1 MTAAAAL
8 IALDDVR
15 AASVRRDDR
24 VIALQSIQADGSVR
38 EWPAL
43 NPLQFTLDAQRC
55 GMQRNCQ
62 VWIER
67 AGQGMELPFWVDDVR
82 LAPPV
87 ESAEL
92 SLLRRGFS
100 ADKGALPQLVA
111 LAERWHAGG
120 EHAAAAW
127 LLAALADADAELEHK
142 ALAWLAQEAMLALE
156 LHRQQALRDLA
167 RGQFQRAAERLGAL
181 DLTAADPALRV
192 AIARLQAGV
201 DFAESRLP
209 EAEQRLR
216 AVVALTRQH
225 APESHQLS
233 VVLNS
238 LAVVIRPQG
247 RLREARR
254 LFVEAM
260 ESAHRFAPGSAT
272 EIKIRA
278 NLGLL
283 ERAASDLPAAE
294 AHLREAVRL
303 ARALGNQ
310 PLLTYD
316 SELNLVL
323 VLIERGRTREAAE
336 LLSADQPEDTDPIER
351 ELRHARSQQ
360 QLAMLH
366 SQQGDAALALRYAR
380 AAAGAAERGAPG
392 SLQLANAW
400 IDVGIYATEA
410 GELESA
416 HDALVRALGLHLQIA
431 REGYGAITVL
441 DALARLALR
450 AGDPERAG
458 LLQQTA
464 LLLRDRGE
472 HQDWQR
478 EYALIQL
485 GRIMAADQPESA
497 LVPLAEA
504 VRLAAIT
511 GREFSKADALATTG
525 EVLLRLNRPAQA
537 RQSACGAVDHI
548 EALRLTSPAGA
559 ELRSSFARTAAPV
572 YQSCMDAVLA
582 SADTPAALEYYQRE
596 RQMLLEQMLA
606 DRDLRFVDLPDVLL
620 NRRMSALRELRE
632 VASGLEQALSTAER
646 AALIERRDRARQ
658 RLRQLDAEAARALP
672 QLARW
677 RTSAQPPPL
686 RAPPATTVLAF
697 AVREDNV
704 LRFVLHADQPPVWT
718 VLPIGADRLRA
729 RIRAWRSA
737 LLAQEGVEPRLAREL
752 HQQLLANV
760 PALAPNLI
768 IVPDGPL
775 HALPFAALLDEGR
788 QRLVQ
793 AHAIQLAALLPD
805 PQAKARVTTRSID
818 LLAVGE
824 SASVGE
830 RPALPAVEDEMR
842 ELAALPWSRVR
853 TLRGTEAT
861 LDAVRALGPQ
871 ARLVHFAVHGIND
884 PNSPMDSALLLHG
897 AQGRAA
903 PLAAWEVF
911 ETLRL
916 DADLVI
922 LAACDT
928 APGVRVEDEGWLG
941 LTRAFQFAGAR
952 EVVSAQWSV
961 GDRSTAR
968 LMSALHQSLASGK
981 APADAL
987 ASAQR
992 MLIADSRPDV
1002 AGGTRGV
1009 GAVVPEGSSSGPK
1022 TRAPYHWAAF
1032 AVHRAPD

>member
-1 MTAAAAL
+1 M

-55 GMQRNCQ
+55 GMQRNCR
-62 VWIER
+62 VRIER
-67 AGQGMELPFWVDDVR
+67 AGQGTELPFWVDEV
-82 LAPPV
+82 LLVPPV

-92 SLLRRGFS
+92 ALLRRGLVD
-100 ADKGALPQLVA
+100 ADADALASLGDV
-111 LAERWHAGG
+111 AERWQAQGDA
-120 EHAAAAW
+120 AAAAW
-127 LLAALADADAELEHK
+127 LLARSAGQNEELERK
-142 ALAWLAQEAMLALE
+142 ALAWLAQEPELALE
-156 LHRQQALRDLA
+156 LQRQLALGELA
-167 RGQFQRAAERLGAL
+167 RGQTQRAAQRLSDV
-181 DLTAADPALRV
+181 DLQAADPALRM

-201 DFAESRLP
+201 DYAESRLP
-209 EAEQRLR
+209 EAESRLR
-216 AVVALTRQH
+216 EGVALARLH
-225 APESHQLS
+225 APGSHQLS
-233 VVLNS
+233 VMLNS

-247 RLREARR
+247 RLREARP
-254 LFVEAM
+254 LFVEALQI
-260 ESAHRFAPGSAT
+260 AHSFAPGSVT

-316 SELNLVL
+316 SELNLML
-323 VLIERGRTREAAE
+323 VLIDRGRTREAAE

-351 ELRHARSQQ
+351 ELRRARSQQ
-360 QLAMLH
+360 QLAMLYG
-366 SQQGDAALALRYAR
+366 QQGDAVLALRYAR
-380 AAAGAAERGAPG
+380 AAAVAAERGAPG

-400 IDVGIYATEA
+400 IDLGIYAAEA
-410 GELESA
+410 GEYAAA

-431 REGYGAITVL
+431 PEGYGPITIL

-450 AGDPERAG
+450 TGDSERARV
-458 LLQQTA
+458 LQQSA
-464 LLLRDRGE
+464 LLVRDRGE
-472 HQDWQR
+472 HQGWQR

-485 GRIMAADQPESA
+485 GRILAVDQPGPA
-497 LVPLAEA
+497 LLPLAEA
-504 VRLAAIT
+504 ARVAATT
-511 GREFSKADALATTG
+511 GREFSKADALAATG
-525 EVLLRLNRPAQA
+525 EVLLQLGRPAEA
-537 RQSACGAVDHI
+537 RDNACSAVDRI
-548 EALRLTSPAGA
+548 EALRLISPAGA
-559 ELRSSFARTAAPV
+559 ELRSSFARTAAPI
-572 YQSCMDAVLA
+572 YRSCMDAVLA
-582 SADTPAALEYYQRE
+582 NADTPAALNYYQRE

-606 DRDLRFVDLPDVLL
+606 DRDLRFVDLPDKLL
-620 NRRMSALRELRE
+620 NRRVAALRELRD
-632 VASGLEQALSTAER
+632 VASGLEQPLSVDDR
-646 AALIERRDRARQ
+646 AALMERRDLARQ
-658 RLRQLDAEAARALP
+658 QLRQLDAEAASALP

-677 RTSAQPPPL
+677 RTGARPPPL
-686 RAPPATTVLAF
+686 RAPAGTTVVAF
-697 AVREDNV
+697 AVRDQNL
-704 LRFVLHADQPPVWT
+704 LRFVLHADQPAEWSLLPVT
-718 VLPIGADRLRA
+718 AKQLRG

-737 LLAQEGVEPRLAREL
+737 LLGRDSVEPRLAREL
-752 HQQLLANV
+752 HEQLLAGLRT
-760 PALAPNLI
+760 PAATLI

-775 HALPFAALLDEGR
+775 HALPFAALVDAR
-788 QRLVQ
+788 KRRLVESQ
-793 AHAIQLAALLPD
+793 AIQLAALLPD
-805 PQAKARVTTRSID
+805 PEPSAQQAPRGLD

-824 SASVGE
+824 SAAVGE
-830 RPALPAVEDEMR
+830 RTALPAVADEMR
-842 ELAALPWSRVR
+842 ALAALPWSKVR
-853 TLRGTEAT
+853 TLNGPEAT
-861 LDAVRALGPQ
+861 PDAVRALGPQ
-871 ARLVHFAVHGIND
+871 ARLLHFAVHGIND
-884 PNSPMDSALLLHG
+884 PESPMDSALLLRD
-897 AQGRAA
+897 AQGKVA

-911 ETLRL
+911 ETLRV

-968 LMSALHQSLASGK
+968 LMSALHQALAEGK
-981 APADAL
+981 SPADAL

-992 MLIADSRPDV
+992 MLLSDGRPDV
-1002 AGGTRGV
+1002 AGNTRGV
-1009 GAVVPEGSSSGPK
+1009 GAVVPKGTSAREVS
-1022 TRAPYHWAAF
+1022 APYHWAAF